1 MRVLLIE
8 DDPIIGQAIESSF
21 SKEAAHV
28 VWATDATTAE
38 DALDTGSFDL
48 LVLDLGLPDKSGL
61 TLLKGLRVSGNAT
74 PVLILSARDGV
85 EDRIAGL
92 DHGADDYMV
101 KPFDTG
107 ELKAR
112 CRALVRRAQGH
123 GHDILSLHE
132 LTIDRGAMTVMLGAQ
147 EVVLR
152 KKEYQILVY
161 LAERQGKVVPKSD
174 LIDML
179 YGWEDGAESNT
190 VEVYVSTLRRRIG
203 ADRIRTLRGVGY
215 MMP

>member
-8 DDPIIGQAIESSF
+8 DDSIIGQAITTSLG
-21 SKEAAHV
+21 KEAAQV
-28 VWATDATTAE
+28 VWAKDAATAE
-38 DALDTGSFDL
+38 DALATGSFDL

-61 TLLKGLRVSGNAT
+61 TLLKGLRLSGDAT

-112 CRALVRRAQGH
+112 CRALVRRAQGQ
-123 GHDILSLHE
+123 GHDILSLHG
-132 LTIDRGAMTVMLGAQ
+132 LTIDRGVRTVMLGAQ
-147 EVVLR
+147 EVILR
-152 KKEYQILVY
+152 QKEYQILVY

-190 VEVYVSTLRRRIG
+190 VEVYVSVLRRRIG
-203 ADRIRTLRGVGY
+203 AERIRTLRGIGY